1 MNGTIGLKSVNHWK
15 KLLLPIATSCKRT
28 IMGPKVSSTKCKF
41 RFQIFNFRH
50 LYSFSVGED
59 EAMDTSPD
67 DQQTYTE
74 PYEEWRDRM
83 IAKAKDII
91 KMAKAQQSKGMDLS

>member
-1 MNGTIGLKSVNHWK
+1 
-15 KLLLPIATSCKRT
+15 
-28 IMGPKVSSTKCKF
+28 
-41 RFQIFNFRH
+41 
-50 LYSFSVGED
+50 
-59 EAMDTSPD
+59 MDTSPD